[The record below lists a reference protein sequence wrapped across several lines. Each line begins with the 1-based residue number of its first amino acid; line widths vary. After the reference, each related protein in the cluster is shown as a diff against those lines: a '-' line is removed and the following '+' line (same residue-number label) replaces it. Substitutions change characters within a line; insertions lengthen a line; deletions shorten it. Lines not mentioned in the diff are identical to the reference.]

1 MKRLIEP
8 REALQVV
15 TIDLADARPSN
26 YLLAKSL
33 GMPEDES
40 VMGWLYRALIA
51 GGKSNYLSNKNL
63 DHNDGKTSFTMPT
76 TVALA
81 LCTTAPA
88 AASTGA
94 TIVEANYTGYA
105 EKKLEAAVFNAASS
119 QKATNASVIEL
130 AACTAGSST
139 IIGWVLKD
147 STTIGSG
154 NCLYWGTCT
163 STVINTT
170 ATPPTVN
177 AGALELSE
185 S

>member
-1 MKRLIEP
+1 MSTLIEP
-8 REALQVV
+8 KDTLQVIR
-15 TIDLADARPSN
+15 IDLAEARPTN
-26 YLLAKSL
+26 FMQARQL

-40 VMGWLYRALIA
+40 PLGWLYSQLVA
-51 GGKSNYLSNKNL
+51 GGKSNYHSNKSL
-63 DHNDGKTSFTMPT
+63 DHGDGKTAFTQPT

-81 LCTTAPA
+81 LCTTAPT

-94 TIVEANYTGYA
+94 TIVEPTYTGYA
-105 EKKLEAAVFNAASS
+105 EKKVEAASLNASAS
-119 QKATNASVIEL
+119 QKVTSSAVIEF
-130 AACTAGSST
+130 AACTAGSGT
-139 IIGWVLKD
+139 IIGYVLKD

-163 STVINTT
+163 STVISTT

-177 AGALELSE
+177 SGALELTE